1 MKKLPSIEIWWL
13 NPPTEGLIIRRKIR
27 GDIYERKV
35 KPSGLLSSTEACK
48 VLGITIVYLYRL
60 VEKGKLRVVR
70 RNGNL
75 YFKLKDL
82 IGFKL
87 RKKRLKKEPFLIG

>member
-13 NPPTEGLIIRRKIR
+13 NPPSEGIIIRRKIR
-27 GDIYERKV
+27 DGIYERKV

-60 VEKGKLRVVR
+60 VEEGKLRVVR
-70 RNGNL
+70 KNGNL

-82 IGFKL
+82 FRLKL
-87 RKKRLKKEPFLIG
+87 KKKRLEEPFLIG